1 MNKGCQQRRTESS
14 YKADPF
20 PKHNNVRYDLKLDKD
35 YRLNA
40 CTKAS

>member
-20 PKHNNVRYDLKLDKD
+20 PKTYVRYDLKLDKD